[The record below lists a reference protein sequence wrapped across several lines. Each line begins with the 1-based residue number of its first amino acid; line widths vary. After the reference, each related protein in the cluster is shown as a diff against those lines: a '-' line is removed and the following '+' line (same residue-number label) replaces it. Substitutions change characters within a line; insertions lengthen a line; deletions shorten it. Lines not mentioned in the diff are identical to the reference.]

1 MQYEFIF
8 LLWHILII
16 SFSFI
21 DFEGGIQIAEMLFR
35 TNIIGFVGTG
45 NNTSY
50 PSNRLILWDDIQH
63 RPFGELNF
71 KTDVLNVKLRK
82 DRVVVVLEEKLY
94 VYNFQNL
101 ECSDSWL
108 TWKNPLGLA
117 SLSTNENNCVLAFP
131 VEKAGKVQIVLFNN
145 PAEERRKSV

>member
-1 MQYEFIF
+1 M
-8 LLWHILII
+8 LIDL
-16 SFSFI
+16 FCI

-82 DRVVVVLEEKLY
+82 DRVVVVLEEKIY

-101 ECSDSWL
+101 ECSDSWP
-108 TWKNPLGLA
+108 TFKNPLGLV
-117 SLSTNENNCVLAFP
+117 SLSTLESNCVLAFP
-131 VEKAGKVQIVLFNN
+131 MEKAGKV
-145 PAEERRKSV
+145 

>member
-1 MQYEFIF
+1 MAMNTY
-8 LLWHILII
+8 LLMFKH
-16 SFSFI
+16 I

-45 NNTSY
+45 QNTSY

-82 DRVVVVLEEKLY
+82 DRVVVVLEEKIY

-101 ECSDSWL
+101 ECSDSWM
-108 TWKNPLGLA
+108 TYKNPLGLV
-117 SLSTNENNCVLAFP
+117 SLSTHENNCVLAFP
-131 VEKAGKVQIVLFNN
+131 MEKPGKV
-145 PAEERRKSV
+145 

>member
-1 MQYEFIF
+1 LTDTNHIYF
-8 LLWHILII
+8 LNP
-16 SFSFI
+16 
-21 DFEGGIQIAEMLFR
+21 DFEGGIQLAEMLFR

-45 NNTSY
+45 NNVSY

-82 DRVVVVLEEKLY
+82 DRVVVVLEEKIY

-101 ECSDSWL
+101 ECSDSWI
-108 TWKNPLGLA
+108 TCKNPLGLV
-117 SLSTNENNCVLAFP
+117 SLSISE
-131 VEKAGKVQIVLFNN
+131 
-145 PAEERRKSV
+145 